1 MKTSTNTEKVKNFL
15 KAGENWK
22 VGFWIPCSILGEFA
36 SFPKDWDIYFTILED
51 FSLPPIRL
59 GYFFQYVGKSNTP
72 SHKIGNWLLGY
83 SHDMDIFRFLC
94 VSIWHYFDVTD
105 VPIAN
110 LRTCY
115 NWFVL
120 LDISHCIWHLKLCL
134 RFDFREIHV
143 HKRNQH

>member
-1 MKTSTNTEKVKNFL
+1 MKISTNTEKVKNFL

-22 VGFWIPCSILGEFA
+22 VGFWIPCSILREFA

-59 GYFFQYVGKSNTP
+59 GYFFSML
-72 SHKIGNWLLGY
+72 GNRTLPPIRLGIDY
-83 SHDMDIFRFLC
+83 LATHLIWTYLDFC

-120 LDISHCIWHLKLCL
+120 LDISHCIWHLCL

-143 HKRNQH
+143 HKRNKH